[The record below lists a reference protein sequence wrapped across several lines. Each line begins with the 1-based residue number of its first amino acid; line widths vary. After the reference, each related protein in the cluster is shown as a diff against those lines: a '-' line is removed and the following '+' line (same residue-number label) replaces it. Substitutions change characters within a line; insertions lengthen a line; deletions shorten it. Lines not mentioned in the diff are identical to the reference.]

1 MVTRFEL
8 DTKVDILGS
17 EWRICVTTE
26 KEEPRLASCDGF
38 TDKTSRFI
46 AVDDVPAES
55 TLDQPI
61 EFIRKVIRH
70 EIIHAFM
77 FESGLAEN
85 WKHDDFGQEEL
96 TIDWFAIQ
104 FHKIQEAINQVYE
117 KLREVKT

>member
-1 MVTRFEL
+1 MATRFEL

-17 EWRICVTTE
+17 EWQVCVTTE
-26 KEEPRLASCDGF
+26 KEESRLSNCDGF
-38 TDKTSRFI
+38 TDKTSRLI
-46 AVDDVPAES
+46 VIDDIPYDS
-55 TLDQPI
+55 TLDYPV

-104 FHKIQEAINQVYE
+104 FHKIQEAINRVYAA
-117 KLREVKT
+117 LREVET